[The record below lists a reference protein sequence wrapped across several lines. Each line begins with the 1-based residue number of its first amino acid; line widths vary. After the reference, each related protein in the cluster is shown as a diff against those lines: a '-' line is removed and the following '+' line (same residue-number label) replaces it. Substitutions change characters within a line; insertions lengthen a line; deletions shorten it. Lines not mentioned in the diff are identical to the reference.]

1 MVAAIFLYLLFE
13 YPFKR
18 IIELTV
24 LKYVSH
30 DEVYNLHHV
39 RRMVNSPNHT
49 YRASTDNS
57 KKFSRFEAEE
67 KLIGALRGGGGA

>member
-1 MVAAIFLYLLFE
+1 MVAAFFLYLLFE

-39 RRMVNSPNHT
+39 RMKVNSPKSQ
-49 YRASTDNS
+49 YRDSMDTL
-57 KKFSRFEAEE
+57 KKFSKLQAEE
-67 KLIGALRGGGGA
+67 